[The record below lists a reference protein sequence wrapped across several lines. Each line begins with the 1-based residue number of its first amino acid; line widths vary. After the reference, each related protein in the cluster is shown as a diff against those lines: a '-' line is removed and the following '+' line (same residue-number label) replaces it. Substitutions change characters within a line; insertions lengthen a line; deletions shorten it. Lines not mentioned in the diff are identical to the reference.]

1 VTVTDSF
8 SHQMLADGRSVL
20 SLSGE
25 FDLATAAEFS
35 EQVGEL
41 RRLGARG
48 IVVDLSRVHFF
59 DSTMLGALVRE
70 WRRAA
75 ELGHALTVVRP
86 QPGVFRGFQIARLDE
101 LLGICRTREG
111 ALERLGAP
119 A

>member
-1 VTVTDSF
+1 MAATGSF

-25 FDLATAAEFS
+25 FDLATAPEFS
-35 EQVGEL
+35 DQVEEL
-41 RRLGARG
+41 RRQGARG
-48 IVVDLSRVHFF
+48 IVIDLTRVHFF

-75 ELGHALTVVRP
+75 ERGHGLTVVRP
-86 QPGVFRGFQIARLDE
+86 PPGVFRGFQVARLDE
-101 LLGICRTREG
+101 LLGVCRTREG
-111 ALERLGAP
+111 ALERLGAG